1 MPNSFSEEKICK
13 KNKCVKKTYRN
24 RFFLH
29 TDFNFL
35 HKKFVLPGSS
45 VVDYVRSMDLDASQS
60 LANQPETV
68 KREILKILL
77 KTIGLFKL
85 YAEHFLFIF

>member
-1 MPNSFSEEKICK
+1 MF
-13 KNKCVKKTYRN
+13 VV
-24 RFFLH
+24 FF
-29 TDFNFL
+29 FY
-35 HKKFVLPGSS
+35 KKFVLPGSS

-77 KTIGLFKL
+77 KTIGIFKL